1 VNPTSDATVWDR
13 LWFNGIHSGLACQ
26 RRDREAILAGH
37 IASIIWLDRPEDRPM
52 RARAVLGDRIGLPAL
67 CGGFAWFEPEFIRVQ
82 REPGAT
88 LLLGYCCRE
97 KDRSIAFCLGHR
109 ARQSGPALVA
119 LRAANT
125 PFAAERKWS
134 QFIARFGAFPTLADA
149 PASEAEHSIPF
160 RGGFA
165 RVRRPVHPSA
175 LIDRLMQR
183 DRTIA
188 GDELERFLAG
198 SADRRRMLSRPG
210 QLPTLVG
217 FSPSTR

>member
-1 VNPTSDATVWDR
+1 

-37 IASIIWLDRPEDRPM
+37 VASIVWLDRPEDRRM
-52 RARAVLGDRIGLPAL
+52 RARAVLGDRIELPAP
-67 CGGFAWFEPEFIRVQ
+67 CGSFAWFEPEFIRVQ
-82 REPGAT
+82 PEPGAT
-88 LLLGYCCRE
+88 VILGYCCRE
-97 KDRSIAFCLGHR
+97 KDRAIAFCLGQS
-109 ARQSGPALVA
+109 ARPSGPAVVA

-149 PASEAEHSIPF
+149 PAGEAEHSIPF

-188 GDELERFLAG
+188 CDELERLLAG
-198 SADRRRMLSRPG
+198 SADRRRSLSPPG
-210 QLPTLVG
+210 QLPIQLG
-217 FSPSTR
+217 FSPSPR